1 MPYTDVIFR
10 YIDDG
15 LQLPNGEREIG
26 EILGGREWTYRG
38 LEEGVRTRLVNLA
51 IIARK
56 SMESVWPRQL
66 DKSKGCG

>member
-26 EILGGREWTYRG
+26 EILGGRGVDLSWFGRG
-38 LEEGVRTRLVNLA
+38 RKDTTRESRDHCEKFDGERLA
-51 IIARK
+51 TAARQ
-56 SMESVWPRQL
+56 V
-66 DKSKGCG
+66 